1 MRGAFTGAVG
11 TRQGRFE
18 QAHKGTLFLDEVGT
32 MSPALQMKLLR
43 ALQEREFE
51 RVGDNQTIK
60 VDVRVIAATNS
71 ELPRMVAEGT
81 FREDLYYRLNVIP
94 IDAAAAA
101 RAARGHPA
109 ARQALPREVRRRT
122 PRCRSRRARCAR

>member
-1 MRGAFTGAVG
+1 
-11 TRQGRFE
+11 
-18 QAHKGTLFLDEVGT
+18 
-32 MSPALQMKLLR
+32 MKLLR

-71 ELPRMVAEGT
+71 DLAKMVAEGT

-94 IDAAAAA
+94 DSAAAAA
-101 RAARGHPA
+101 RPPRRHSAARE
-109 ARQALPREVRRRT
+109 ALPREIRTRGPTMTCLTGAMRALMAYAGPATCGSSRT
-122 PRCRSRRARCAR
+122 PSSAPVRVERG